1 MSNNEPDIKAE
12 STSRIPLWVSALLP
26 LVALALLLSV
36 FAFGNPLAL
45 FTADLPPIEDLT
57 FEQVRVVPDGF
68 EVMLINSG
76 PDPVNVAQVLVDEAY
91 WNYSIEPSH
100 TIPRLGRAELHIPYP
115 WVETEPHEIV
125 IITDTGVTFAGGVE
139 LATLTPTAGLS
150 EFLAYG
156 LLGIYVGIIP
166 VALGMLWYPAM
177 RRLGQRWMGAILAL
191 TLGLLVFL
199 LIDTLLEAFEIAEML
214 PDVFQGVALVV
225 FSALLTWL
233 ALLAVRSRGG
243 GLSKL
248 GLTPGLVVAILIA
261 LGIGLHNLGEG
272 LAIGAAFALG
282 EAALGSFL
290 VIGFTLHNVTE
301 GIAIAA
307 PLVPGALAEDDTA
320 TEEQPSRAP
329 GFWTFAGL
337 ALLAGA
343 PAILGAWIGGFAFN
357 PVLTAVF
364 LGIGVGAIWQV
375 IVEVG
380 EFLRRNAERKDQ
392 PVVTWPN
399 VGGFLL
405 GLGIMYLTAFLV
417 SF

>member
-1 MSNNEPDIKAE
+1 MEPPKQ
-12 STSRIPLWVSALLP
+12 RIPLWISALLP
-26 LVALALLLSV
+26 LIAVALMLSV

-45 FTADLPPIEDLT
+45 FTADLPPVEILA
-57 FEQVRVVPDGF
+57 FEQIRVVPDGF
-68 EVMLINSG
+68 EVTLINSG
-76 PDPVNVAQVLVDEAY
+76 PEPVTVAQVLVDDAY
-91 WNYSIEPSH
+91 WEHSISPSR
-100 TIPRLGRAELHIPYP
+100 TIPRLGRAEIQIPYP

-125 IITDTGVTFAGGVE
+125 VVTNTGVTFAGGVE
-139 LATLTPTAGLS
+139 LATPTPEPGLT
-150 EFLAYG
+150 EFIAYG

-166 VALGMLWYPAM
+166 VGLGMLWYPAM
-177 RRLGQRWMGAILAL
+177 RRLGQRWMGSILAL

-199 LIDTLLEAFEIAEML
+199 LIDTLLEALEIAALL
-214 PDVFQGVALVV
+214 PEVFQGVALLL
-225 FSALLTWL
+225 FSAMLTWL

-243 GLSKL
+243 GQWSRSLH
-248 GLTPGLVVAILIA
+248 PGLVVAILIA
-261 LGIGLHNLGEG
+261 FGIGLHNLGEG

-307 PLVPGALAEDDTA
+307 PLVPGAIEEDSEA
-320 TEEQPSRAP
+320 TEVQPSKAP
-329 GFWTFAGL
+329 GFWTFAAL

-343 PAILGAWIGGFAFN
+343 PAILGTWIGGFAFN
-357 PVLTAVF
+357 PVLTVVF
-364 LGIGVGAIWQV
+364 LGIGAGAIWQV

-380 EFLRRNAERKDQ
+380 DFLRRYAEREDQ
-392 PVVTWPN
+392 PVVAWPN

>member
-1 MSNNEPDIKAE
+1 MSRSEAVEP
-12 STSRIPLWVSALLP
+12 TRRIPLWLSALLP
-26 LVALALLLSV
+26 LLALALLLSV

-45 FTADLPPIEDLT
+45 FTADLPPVESLT
-57 FEQVRVVPDGF
+57 FEQIRVVPEGF
-68 EVMLINSG
+68 EVTLINSG
-76 PDPVNVAQVLVDEAY
+76 PDPVNVAQVSVDEAY
-91 WNYSIEPSH
+91 WDYTINPSK
-100 TIPRLGRAELHIPYP
+100 TIPRLGRAELQIPYP

-125 IITDTGVTFAGGVE
+125 VITDTGVTFAGEVE
-139 LATLTPTAGLS
+139 LATLTPTAGTS

-156 LLGIYVGIIP
+156 LLGVYVGVIP

-199 LIDTLLEAFEIAEML
+199 LIDTLLEAFEIAALL
-214 PDVFQGVALVV
+214 PEVFQGVALVL
-225 FSALLTWL
+225 FSALLTWF

-248 GLTPGLVVAILIA
+248 GLHPGLVVAILIA

-307 PLVPGALAEDDTA
+307 PLVPGAVEKDYETSAA
-320 TEEQPSRAP
+320 RAP
-329 GFWTFAGL
+329 GVWTFVGL
-337 ALLAGA
+337 FLLAGA
-343 PAILGAWIGGFAFN
+343 PAILGAWIGGFAFS
-357 PVLTAVF
+357 PALATIF

-380 EFLRRNAERKDQ
+380 EFLRRYAQRKDQ
-392 PVVTWPN
+392 PMVTWPN